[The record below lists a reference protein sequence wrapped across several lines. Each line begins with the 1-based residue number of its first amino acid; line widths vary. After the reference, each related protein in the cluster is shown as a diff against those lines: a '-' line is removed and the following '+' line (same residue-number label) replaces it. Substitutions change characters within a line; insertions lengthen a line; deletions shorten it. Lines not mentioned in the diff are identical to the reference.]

1 MKNKKKKFIF
11 LNKWKS
17 IFIRKKIK
25 DDRFKEA
32 ISIIPKI
39 TNDTINEHRENV
51 LKGARK
57 YIYPLRH
64 SQHHIVRISV
74 TLFVSLLIAFFV
86 FMGLE
91 LYYFQSQST
100 FVYDVTK
107 IIPFPVA
114 KIGNNFVS
122 YQSYLFE
129 LRRDVHYYETQQ
141 QVNFSLK
148 INQLQLDNLKKE
160 AMNEAV
166 VNFYTQQLAQKNHLN
181 VSNNQVNQEVIY
193 FQKENRLGG
202 NNEVLSNVLKD
213 FWGWNI
219 NDFKQELKNELL
231 QQAVVY
237 KLDTSTVNLAKSVL
251 NQLQHGANFASLAK
265 KYSTDLNTKNNG
277 GQYPQPILANNKNLY
292 PQVVAELFSLKKGAI
307 SPIINT
313 GYSLQILKVD
323 SINGPTVTF
332 SNIEFNLKSINFYIS
347 PLEKASPPNY
357 LISF

>member
-11 LNKWKS
+11 LNKFKT
-17 IFIRKKIK
+17 IFVRKNLKN
-25 DDRFKEA
+25 DRFKDA
-32 ISIIPKI
+32 ISVIPKI
-39 TNDTINEHRENV
+39 TNDTIGEHRENV

-64 SQHHIVRISV
+64 SQHNIVRISV
-74 TLFVSLLIAFFV
+74 GLFISLLVAFFI

-107 IIPFPVA
+107 VIPFPVA

-148 INQLQLDNLKKE
+148 INQLQLKNLKKE
-160 AMNEAV
+160 AMDEAIT
-166 VNFYTQQLAQKNHLN
+166 NFYTQQLAKKYHVG

-237 KLDTSTVNLAKSVL
+237 RLDTPTVNLAKSVL
-251 NQLQHGANFASLAK
+251 NQLQHGANFANLAK
-265 KYSTDLNTKNNG
+265 QYSDDLSTKNNG

-313 GYSLQILKVD
+313 GYNLQILKVD

-332 SNIEFNLKSINFYIS
+332 SNIEFNLKNITFYITPIENLS
-347 PLEKASPPNY
+347 SPNY
-357 LISF
+357 LINF